1 MMRFKADEN
10 LPPEVAAFLRDH
22 GHDALTVWDEGM
34 RGEPDQHLAKVCQ
47 SERRALVTL
56 DLGFADIRTYP
67 PERFT
72 GLIVL
77 RLNQQSR
84 RHVLAVLPRVLEL
97 LKTEPLE
104 GRLWIVDKQSLR
116 VREGI
121 FGEDE

>member
-1 MMRFKADEN
+1 MRFKADEN

>member
-1 MMRFKADEN
+1 MRFKADEN
-10 LPPEVAAFLRDH
+10 LPLEVAAFLRDH